1 MRQAARSYRK
11 SKKKTI
17 IDGQRRIGAGVDDV
31 RLRVKLRKIPL
42 KINLGKWIDSDI
54 MVHKIL
60 IGTHTPVSDVEIY

>member
-42 KINLGKWIDSDI
+42 KINLGK
-54 MVHKIL
+54 
-60 IGTHTPVSDVEIY
+60 